1 MASDLVANLLQDPQ
15 QDEAGRPLSMSRYD
29 GDLKKLAR
37 YVREV
42 KERDLMQL
50 VGGSSLLEVRY
61 TINCDRN

>member
-1 MASDLVANLLQDPQ
+1 
-15 QDEAGRPLSMSRYD
+15 MSRYD